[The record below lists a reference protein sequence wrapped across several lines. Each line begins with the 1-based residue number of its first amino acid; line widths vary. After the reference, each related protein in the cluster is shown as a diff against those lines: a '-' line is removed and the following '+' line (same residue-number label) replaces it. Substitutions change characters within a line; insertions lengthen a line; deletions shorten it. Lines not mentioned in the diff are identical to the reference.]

1 MLHCPYCGTNINED
15 EKYCIKCGRMLP
27 EDINIRTGKK
37 KYINKWWYVPAA
49 LAVLLIAI
57 NGIYYL
63 VLENRTAEAKNLY
76 EQGEK
81 SVLKG
86 DYDQARELFA
96 KALDHKSSFN
106 HAATSLNFTGKA
118 LNIEASLKEAET
130 FLEKK
135 DYQQAISLIND
146 AESDLKN
153 FNGSAVNLLIE
164 DIAEK
169 RDTIKTE
176 QLLDTLEQEP
186 NIDDL
191 KILLWEAEAI
201 KNEVSENITSE
212 IRNQII
218 DYSYSKASE
227 QLKNKQFSDALIIV
241 EDGLKYA
248 PNAEKL
254 QSLKTTID
262 KEQVAFETA
271 QEQRIEQAINTA
283 AEEQQ
288 LNETDAIEVV
298 SVNIEHDQQ
307 GNLAVKGKVKSVA
320 TIPINS
326 ILIEYSLLTKNGT
339 EVLSNEVYVY
349 PDKLYPEENGNFEFT
364 HFDLD
369 EQGKNLDIEVNKIT
383 WYTE

>member
-1 MLHCPYCGTNINED
+1 MLHCPYCGTIIKED
-15 EKYCIKCGRMLP
+15 EKFCIKCGRQLP
-27 EDINIRTGKK
+27 DDINERISKK
-37 KYINKWWYVPAA
+37 KYKNKWWYVPAA
-49 LAVLLIAI
+49 LVLLMITVT
-57 NGIYYL
+57 GSYFL
-63 VLENRTAEAKNLY
+63 VLENRTADAKSLY

-81 SVLKG
+81 YILNG
-86 DYDQARELFA
+86 DYEQARDSFA
-96 KALDHKSSFN
+96 KALDNKSNFSN
-106 HAATSLNFTGKA
+106 AATSLNFADKA
-118 LNIEASLKEAET
+118 LSIEASLKEAGT
-130 FLEKK
+130 FLEEK
-135 DYQQAISLIND
+135 DYQQALSLIKD
-146 AESDLKN
+146 AESELKN
-153 FNGSAVNLLIE
+153 FNGSAVNLIIE
-164 DIAEK
+164 DISAK
-169 RDTIKTE
+169 RDSIKIE
-176 QLLDTLEQEP
+176 QLLDTLEHKP

-191 KILLWEAEAI
+191 KILLWEAESI
-201 KNEVSENITSE
+201 KNEEAENITSE

-271 QEQRIEQAINTA
+271 QEQRIEQAITTA

-288 LNETDAIEVV
+288 LNETDAIELV
-298 SVNIEHDQQ
+298 SVNIENDQQ
-307 GNLAVKGKVKSVA
+307 GKLAVKGEVKSVA

-326 ILIEYSLLTKNGT
+326 ILIEYSLMTKNGT

-349 PDKLYPEENGNFEFT
+349 PDKLFPEESGNFEFT

-369 EQGKNLDIEVNKIT
+369 EQGKNLDVEVNKIT